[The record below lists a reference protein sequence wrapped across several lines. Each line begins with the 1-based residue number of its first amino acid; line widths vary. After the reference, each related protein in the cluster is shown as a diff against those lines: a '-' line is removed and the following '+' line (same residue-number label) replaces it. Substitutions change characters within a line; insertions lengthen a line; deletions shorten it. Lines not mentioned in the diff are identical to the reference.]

1 MSRQDG
7 SGFGWFLFGFLMG
20 GLVGAAV
27 ALAFAPQSGEET
39 RRLLREKG
47 VELRGRAEETYGQV
61 RERVGELR
69 EQAETQVGQVREQV
83 QQVASRLR
91 RTQAPAEEPEET
103 A

>member
-1 MSRQDG
+1 MNRQDG
-7 SGFGWFLFGFLMG
+7 SGIGWFLFGFLMG

-39 RRLLREKG
+39 RRMLREKG
-47 VELRGRAEETYGQV
+47 IELRGRAEEAYGQI

-69 EQAETQVGQVREQV
+69 EQAEAQYGQVREQV
-83 QQVASRLR
+83 ERTVGRLR
-91 RTQAPAEEPEET
+91 GAAPAKESEET

>member
-1 MSRQDG
+1 MNRQDG
-7 SGFGWFLFGFLMG
+7 SGIGWFLFGFLLG

-47 VELRGRAEETYGQV
+47 VELRGRAEETYGQI
-61 RERVGELR
+61 RERVDELR
-69 EQAETQVGQVREQV
+69 EQAESQIGQAREQV
-83 QQVASRLR
+83 QQVAGRLR
-91 RTQAPAEEPEET
+91 RVAPAEEGGEN

>member
-1 MSRQDG
+1 MNRQDG
-7 SGFGWFLFGFLMG
+7 SSIGWFLFGFLMG

-39 RRLLREKG
+39 RRMLREKG
-47 VELRGRAEETYGQV
+47 IELRGRAEETYGQI

-69 EQAETQVGQVREQV
+69 EQAEAQYGQVREQV
-83 QQVASRLR
+83 EHAVGRLR
-91 RTQAPAEEPEET
+91 GVAPAKESEET